1 MKNLLLLALFTIS
14 TISATAQL
22 SSTSQFVR
30 KNLDEQYL
38 QIRTKAV
45 SEWSGDNTMIIYFI
59 NEQCESLIKYNDHP
73 YSKMIRAKEGTEYKN
88 KFLEFMTKWTELNAD
103 GTAFV
108 DHKMVIYEID
118 EYIKDL
124 KNTDY

>member
-1 MKNLLLLALFTIS
+1 M
-14 TISATAQL
+14 
-22 SSTSQFVR
+22 R

-59 NEQCESLIKYNDHP
+59 NEQCESLIKYYDHP

>member
-38 QIRTKAV
+38 QIRTKA
-45 SEWSGDNTMIIYFI
+45 G
-59 NEQCESLIKYNDHP
+59 
-73 YSKMIRAKEGTEYKN
+73 KN
-88 KFLEFMTKWTELNAD
+88 KYGSYTPMKINGHQLKDKYMAFYFKKNFLNCF
-103 GTAFV
+103 
-108 DHKMVIYEID
+108 I
-118 EYIKDL
+118 
-124 KNTDY
+124 

>member
-22 SSTSQFVR
+22 SSSSQFVR

-45 SEWSGDNTMIIYFI
+45 SEWNGDNAMIVYFI
-59 NEQCESLIKYNDHP
+59 NKQCEALIKYYEKP
-73 YSKMIRAKEGTEYKN
+73 YSKMITAKKGTEHDGR
-88 KFLEFMTKWTELNAD
+88 FLEFMTKWTEINAE
-103 GTAFV
+103 GGVFV

-118 EYIKDL
+118 KYL

>member
-1 MKNLLLLALFTIS
+1 MKNLLLLLFTIS
-14 TISATAQL
+14 TITATAQL
-22 SSTSQFVR
+22 SSNSQFVR

-38 QIRTKAV
+38 KIRTKAV

-59 NEQCESLIKYNDHP
+59 NEQCEALMKYYNHP

-88 KFLEFMTKWTELNAD
+88 KFFEFMTKWTELNAD
-103 GTAFV
+103 GGIFV

>member
-1 MKNLLLLALFTIS
+1 MKNLLLALFTIS
-14 TISATAQL
+14 TITATAQL
-22 SSTSQFVR
+22 SSSSKFVR

-45 SEWSGDNTMIIYFI
+45 SEWSGDNTMIIHFI
-59 NEQCESLIKYNDHP
+59 DEQCEALMKYYEHP
-73 YSKMIRAKEGTEYKN
+73 YRQMIRAKEGTEYKK
-88 KFLEFMTKWTELNAD
+88 KFIEFMTKWTEINAE
-103 GTAFV
+103 GGLFV

>member
-59 NEQCESLIKYNDHP
+59 NEQFESLIKYYDHP

-88 KFLEFMTKWTELNAD
+88 KFLEFMTKLTELNAD